1 VKKKQRVV
9 NKLKDKKQEMKEA
22 EKPMTEQESLALITT
37 MINKAKETR
46 HDTGLAAIMWGTVIA
61 VCSLV
66 RLSELQFNY
75 RLPFDIYYLTFIAVM
90 PQIYFSI
97 KEGKERKVR
106 AYGDDFNDYLWISFG
121 ICIFLMIF
129 ITSAMFG
136 ELQPASA
143 AYRELA
149 GQPFAFRLNEYISA
163 LFLLLYGLPTF
174 VSGICMKFKPM
185 YWGGIFCWVS
195 SLATVYTPVKTDLL
209 LVAVSAIFAWL
220 LPGIIMEK
228 DYRKAKKE
236 IASQHV

>member
-1 VKKKQRVV
+1 
-9 NKLKDKKQEMKEA
+9 MKEA
-22 EKPMTEQESLALITT
+22 EKPMTEQESLALITA

-75 RLPFDIYYLTFIAVM
+75 RLPFDIYYLTFLAVV
-90 PQIYFSI
+90 PQVYFSV
-97 KEGKERKVR
+97 KEGKERKVKT
-106 AYGDDFNDYLWISFG
+106 YGEDFFDYLWIGFG

-129 ITSAMFG
+129 ITSTMFSD
-136 ELQPASA
+136 LNPAAA
-143 AYRELA
+143 AYRESS
-149 GQPFAFRLNEYISA
+149 GNSFAFRLNEYVSA

-174 VSGICMKFKPM
+174 VSGISMKFKPM
-185 YWGGIFCWVS
+185 LWGGIFCWVAC
-195 SLATVYTPVKTDLL
+195 LVTLYTPGKIDLL

-220 LPGIIMEK
+220 IPGLIMEK

-236 IASQHV
+236 IARQHV